1 MFTLRQLARQPVKS
15 LIGILLAALSVCVC
29 CVSAGQYRAAE
40 IVQQEI
46 ENGYTTVALP
56 TNKYQVNDIYDMNGN
71 LIGVTGSTT
80 QQMDTLNAIEQ
91 IMEANPGLVRC
102 VSDAGMISAYISSL
116 NVLNST
122 GTGYAITVFE
132 GGQTTFTQMSAPD
145 QRPYNRAVLAARL
158 ESSEPD
164 DSGRYSFTIEEA
176 VSLEAGYENPA
187 GLPLQVYMQLEAAE
201 LAALELTE
209 GERYLLY
216 CTEYQDTGYQE
227 RHMED
232 QYAKEGYTVK
242 EYELTGEDLKNYL
255 SAAPQDKGKKIVMIE
270 IWDGDTFLQGWV
282 KAYDV
287 KKNSIGVTAKIKNFG
302 DRYQLVHDGENWRFE
317 YLEDGYT
324 YYDADRQSS
333 VMEEEAYEERY
344 ALPTIA
350 RLEGSAEA
358 FLASEDGAL
367 WRRAIEDMQ
376 VDFHAFPLIGVD
388 RLGYIADF
396 ARRLARITEGRDF
409 TSEELESGAKVCILS
424 QSLAEANGIRV
435 GDTIPLSTYENDFN
449 ISENQISLGCKD
461 PSAMHYSRSR
471 GFTAEETYTVIGL
484 YRQENEWE
492 GNRENWYSFT
502 PNTVFAPKT
511 SIVGKM
517 EYNNAG
523 FYRTYVLSNGSVDAF
538 DAAVTEAGYPGLF
551 IYYDQGYSEIQESLE
566 NFHAVSG
573 QAMRIGLLASGI
585 IWLLWIF
592 FFPLRQRST
601 VQRMLRMGARP
612 GQALAQVMGA
622 AAGILLPG
630 AVCGIG
636 LSALSWSKITAKIMQ
651 LADFDA
657 VIPFA
662 GRDVLLLAG
671 VQLLAALV
679 VTLPIGAV
687 MSAQRSFTKRMKK

>member
-56 TNKYQVNDIYDMNGN
+56 TNTYQFSEVSF
-71 LIGVTGSTT
+71 GSNADDVRTIPTSSMPRETT
-80 QQMDTLNAIEQ
+80 EIIEQ

-102 VSDAGMISAYISSL
+102 VSDAGLISAYIPSL

-122 GTGYAITVFE
+122 GTGYAITVME
-132 GGQTTFTQMSAPD
+132 DAQGMSTQMSAPD

-201 LAALELTE
+201 LAALELTA

-216 CTEYQDTGYQE
+216 CREYRDTGYQE
-227 RHMED
+227 RHSED
-232 QYAKEGYTVK
+232 NKYAGEGYTVK
-242 EYELTGEDLKNYL
+242 EYELIGEDLQSYL
-255 SAAPQDKGKKIVMIE
+255 ELHPQHRGKKIRVKE
-270 IWDGDTFLQGWV
+270 AWEGDTFLEGWISTEEDAKSFV
-282 KAYDV
+282 
-287 KKNSIGVTAKIKNFG
+287 SGVTARIKNFG
-302 DRYQLVHDGENWRFE
+302 DRYQMVHNGEYWTYE
-317 YLEDGYT
+317 YL
-324 YYDADRQSS
+324 
-333 VMEEEAYEERY
+333 
-344 ALPTIA
+344 
-350 RLEGSAEA
+350 
-358 FLASEDGAL
+358 EDGAL

-376 VDFHAFPLIGVD
+376 VDYHAFPLIGVD

-396 ARRLARITEGRDF
+396 ARQLARITDGRNF
-409 TSEELESGAKVCILS
+409 TAEELEGGAKVCILS

-449 ISENQISLGCKD
+449 ISENRISQGCKD
-461 PSAMHYSRSR
+461 PSALHYSRSR

-523 FYRTYVLSNGSVDAF
+523 FFRTYVLSNGSVDAF
-538 DAAVTEAGYPGLF
+538 DAAVAEAGYPGLF
-551 IYYDQGYSEIQESLE
+551 VYYDQGYSEIQESLG

-573 QAMRIGLLASGI
+573 QAMRIGLLASGM

-592 FFPLRQRST
+592 FFPLRQRPT

-612 GQALAQVMGA
+612 GQALAQVMGSA
-622 AAGILLPG
+622 IGILLPG

-636 LSALSWSKITAKIMQ
+636 LSALSWTKITAKIVQ

-687 MSAQRSFTKRMKK
+687 MSRSRKWGKCAKRT